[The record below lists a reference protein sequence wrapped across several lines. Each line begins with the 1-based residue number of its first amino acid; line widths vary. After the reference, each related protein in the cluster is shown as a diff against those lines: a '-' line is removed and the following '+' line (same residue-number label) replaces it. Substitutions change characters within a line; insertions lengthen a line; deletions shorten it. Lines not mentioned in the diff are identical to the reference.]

1 MDTIKNYGLRH
12 NRAEIEARREALFH
26 RVELREIVAQ
36 PLNRIPSKS
45 VAKANKKASN
55 KIDAAKQKN
64 SMLHMGQPIFY
75 RATVSDE
82 RTKSLFRAWQKRL
95 ASGKLG

>member
-12 NRAEIEARREALFH
+12 NRAEIEARREALLH
-26 RVELREIVAQ
+26 RVELRFLATQ
-36 PLNRIPSKS
+36 PLHQIPSRS

-55 KIDAAKQKN
+55 KIDAKRQPS
-64 SMLHMGQPIFY
+64 SMIHMGQPIFY

-82 RTKSLFRAWQKRL
+82 RTKNLFAAYRRRID
-95 ASGKLG
+95 SGKLG